1 MFHSSSK
8 VSRNPASAF
17 IPQIWPALI
26 ASGSAAT
33 AIGMGWLR
41 LPFDVART
49 QYARSV
55 QAGLCARSI
64 LASRD
69 LEHALGLA
77 EQLTLGPLARRL

>member
-1 MFHSSSK
+1 
-8 VSRNPASAF
+8 
-17 IPQIWPALI
+17 
-26 ASGSAAT
+26 
-33 AIGMGWLR
+33 MGWLR